1 MMQSPLNGIGSIGSA
16 MGAPTSFPSTSSAPS
31 SIGSIG
37 SISSPLSP
45 SNVTEE
51 DGKTF
56 GSMLSGAMGEVNQSM
71 TVAKEMTSGLL
82 TGRLENLHEMTIA
95 GAKSEVMM
103 KLTTQI
109 TGKLSQATTQLFQ
122 MQI

>member
-1 MMQSPLNGIGSIGSA
+1 MSTPGTGGL
-16 MGAPTSFPSTSSAPS
+16 PSV
-31 SIGSIG
+31 GGVG

-56 GSMLSGAMGEVNQSM
+56 GSMLAGAIGQVNQTMDVSKTM
-71 TVAKEMTSGLL
+71 TNNLL
-82 TGRLENLHEMTIA
+82 NGKLENLHEMTIA

-103 KLTTQI
+103 KLTTQV
-109 TGKLSQATTQLFQ
+109 TGKLSQAVTQLFQ